1 MIVKTRAT
9 FPYRRSQR
17 ELIPKLKADKL
28 HRFAKLS
35 YVAFVFDYKRSAL
48 SVSMIL
54 HDLSYSVSQRCFDRG
69 HLRRTKWS
77 IVLMELRTLHASL
90 TCSAFSSA
98 ADFFSTH
105 TPSTV
110 RSFFFVASKS
120 FASTIDSR
128 SPRDLDARFAPFP
141 TGSMTAC
148 DQGRWTGSCVI

>member
-1 MIVKTRAT
+1 MAAIEARLRNGIRKVDQL
-9 FPYRRSQR
+9 Y
-17 ELIPKLKADKL
+17 
-28 HRFAKLS
+28 RFAKLS
-35 YVAFVFDYKRSAL
+35 YVAFVFEYKRYVTEFCESIKL
-48 SVSMIL
+48 I
-54 HDLSYSVSQRCFDRG
+54 DLSYSVSQPCFDRG

-77 IVLMELRTLHASL
+77 IVLMDLRTLHASL

-105 TPSTV
+105 TPPTV
-110 RSFFFVASKS
+110 RSNFFVASKS